1 MLTLRE
7 HFRRLNLSDTDLSS
21 IEIDSL
27 ALTTQKSQILNSKY
41 RSTLDV
47 STLDVLSEGHAQR
60 PAMLSSPGFEVKGF
74 ELYRRAQRSPLLDQ
88 NPCLS

>member
-7 HFRRLNLSDTDLSS
+7 HFRRLNLNDTDLST
-21 IEIDSL
+21 IEVDSL
-27 ALTTQKSQILNSKY
+27 DLTTQKPQILNSKY
-41 RSTLDV
+41 RSTLDA
-47 STLDVLSEGHAQR
+47 LSERHAQR